1 MARYLSGVTRTRIL
15 VIGLDLSEFLSQ
27 EKERRF
33 SFESAGDSSRATCHS
48 AKLIPPFTLTVSKAN
63 CFPVYR
69 KLIMWSTIKCK
80 RPWKLAIFRQK
91 VFLTRLG
98 LRFTYVN
105 QACHFETNQ
114 VHVGGALGERHQ
126 INKGSLEIFAC
137 ILLSNRMIRLCG
149 KFYPCSFIPN
159 WTWLFKF
166 ACNTDLNDNFRRQ
179 N

>member
-1 MARYLSGVTRTRIL
+1 MNFWAKKRKGDL
-15 VIGLDLSEFLSQ
+15 VLSQ
-27 EKERRF
+27 RGIRAVPHVIPQN
-33 SFESAGDSSRATCHS
+33 SF
-48 AKLIPPFTLTVSKAN
+48 LLLPSKAN

-114 VHVGGALGERHQ
+114 VHVGGALGERHE

-159 WTWLFKF
+159 CTWLFKF
-166 ACNTDLNDNFRRQ
+166 ACI
-179 N
+179 